1 MTQAINTDL
10 LLRMSTLNQ
19 EFHVLATN
27 TNLFMRNIQ
36 EELLQ
41 QQQENQTSRQI
52 CDLNSQSV
60 TELRCHLDQAVGN
73 LYRKYEEQVND
84 KIKEFEGQQKQK
96 EILEQNRIKELEQ
109 RFNQYDDIIK
119 ELDKK
124 WESKSNDRYIASIIQ
139 KNLLT
144 NQNIGQFIVDK
155 VLKLTEETVQNKLND
170 YQKLIDERMTNQFH
184 QLSNYQIQ
192 IRKCETKQDEL
203 QNQLNISKEFQMDFQ
218 KQQQK
223 KLQVLQHQNSL
234 FKEVVQQ
241 QVHNIIEQSELSKMN
256 MKDLREQMIKQFED
270 ASVGKLENNEQIM
283 HLLTQDQQKIREL
296 ERKQD
301 LIFKNENEIKFKL
314 EQIQQDYSQQNQRA
328 LNQIVTMDSEM
339 KNINSA
345 INGIYEKM
353 NTITL
358 NPQVVPEKQP
368 EKPQEKFKPLLIS
381 QKIQKQFCL
390 KDQIGQIEILFRHV
404 QLLFTHICKTYR
416 YEQKLESQKSKQK
429 SDLTRNNSNEQ
440 IQSDSMDHPQYVF
453 QHYQQ
458 LQKQEQFKS
467 EIQKTDV
474 PQQQMISP
482 QNQLKINIQ
491 PVYQNNEDYFGDTR
505 LYFNQALKPLY
516 IQGKQH
522 AMDIRPQIEMQQLS
536 AKVKQIS
543 NLFCDSDLRQQLFEN
558 SQSQRPGSGKKR
570 LPKINSK
577 SFHFSNDDQ

>member
-27 TNLFMRNIQ
+27 TNLFMSNIQ
-36 EELLQ
+36 ELLLQ
-41 QQQENQTSRQI
+41 QRQENQTSRQI
-52 CDLNSQSV
+52 CDLNTQSV

-73 LYRKYEEQVND
+73 LYKKYEEQVND

-241 QVHNIIEQSELSKMN
+241 QVHNIIEQSELSKLN
-256 MKDLREQMIKQFED
+256 IKDLREQMIKQFED

-345 INGIYEKM
+345 INGIYEKV

-358 NPQVVPEKQP
+358 NPQAIPEKQP

-390 KDQIGQIEILFRHV
+390 KDQIGQIEGLFRHV

-416 YEQKLESQKSKQK
+416 YEQKMESQKSKQK

-440 IQSDSMDHPQYVF
+440 IQSDNMDHPQYVF

-474 PQQQMISP
+474 PQQQIISP

-491 PVYQNNEDYFGDTR
+491 PVYQSNEDYFGDTR

-516 IQGKQH
+516 IQGKCKKLVLLQN
-522 AMDIRPQIEMQQLS
+522 MPWIFDPKSR
-536 AKVKQIS
+536 
-543 NLFCDSDLRQQLFEN
+543 CN
-558 SQSQRPGSGKKR
+558 SYLQK
-570 LPKINSK
+570 
-577 SFHFSNDDQ
+577 